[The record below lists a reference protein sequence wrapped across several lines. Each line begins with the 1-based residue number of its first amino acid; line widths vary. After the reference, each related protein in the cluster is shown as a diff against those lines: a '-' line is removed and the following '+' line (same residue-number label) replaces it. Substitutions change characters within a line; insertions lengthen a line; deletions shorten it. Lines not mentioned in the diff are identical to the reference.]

1 MPSVRVRPLLVV
13 LAVLAAFGAGVI
25 VSARLAWLQPFA
37 VITIQNR
44 SGQQLRSLE
53 LQFES
58 ATARGVLTLPG
69 LVDGASVD
77 ARMHVRGEGGY
88 TVRAVLFDGT
98 APTPAEGYVETGYH
112 VTEVV
117 GQSRIEPASPP
128 TYRESAK

>member
-1 MPSVRVRPLLVV
+1 MALIRARPLLVV
-13 LAVLAAFGAGVI
+13 LAMLAAFGAGVI
-25 VSARLAWLQPFA
+25 VSARMAWFQPFA

-58 ATARGVLTLPG
+58 TTARGVLSLPALG
-69 LVDGASVD
+69 DGASVD

-98 APTPAEGYVETGYH
+98 VPTPAEGYVETGYH

-117 GQSRIEPASPP
+117 GQSRIEPASPS
-128 TYRESAK
+128 TYRESAR